1 MIDTH
6 CHMEQP
12 DYDND
17 RDKVINRCKEAM
29 KAIVTCGPEPSDY
42 GITLEM
48 ADQHRGFV
56 FPILGIHPQY
66 SSKFDEEIIEFA
78 VQAIRDNKD
87 NIVGIGETG
96 LDYGYVKDFNER
108 EKQRQLFARFI
119 RLGKELDLPI
129 LVHLRNGEDR
139 DTQSVFDHSF
149 EILEREGAQRV
160 QLHMFGSRQHVERAI
175 KNGWYISMNAICLRS
190 KSYSKVVRDTP
201 MDRLMLE
208 TDCPWLHP
216 SFDKEKRNDPTHVK
230 EVAERI
236 ADIKGMAFQD
246 VIEQTTKNAI
256 GFFRLGLD

>member
-1 MIDTH
+1 
-6 CHMEQP
+6 MEQP

-17 RDKVINRCKEAM
+17 RDEVIDLCKQTL
-29 KAIVTCGPEPSDY
+29 KAIITCGPEPSDY

-48 ADQHRGFV
+48 AEQHKGFV

-78 VQAIRDNKD
+78 LQTIREKKD
-87 NIVGIGETG
+87 KIVGIGETG
-96 LDYGYVKDFNER
+96 LDYGYIKDFNER
-108 EKQRQLFARFI
+108 EKQRQLFAKFI
-119 RLGKELDLPI
+119 RLAKEVDLPI

-139 DTQSVFDHSF
+139 ETQSVFDHSF
-149 EILEREGAQRV
+149 EIMEREGAERV

-201 MDRLMLE
+201 MDRLLLE

-216 SFDKEKRNDPTHVK
+216 SFDKEKRNDPTRVK
-230 EVAERI
+230 EVAKRI
-236 ADIKGMAFQD
+236 AEIKKTELSEVTG
-246 VIEQTTKNAI
+246 QTNKNAI
-256 GFFRLGLD
+256 EFFRLPL